1 MDWWKKVDEEKNE
14 ASLFFF
20 FLIMLYDYV
29 YMCQRAAA
37 VKGHIHIALYK
48 SSEQDDDVHVLL
60 GNRCKQSKEE
70 RTNKR
75 KT

>member
-1 MDWWKKVDEEKNE
+1 VKERWIGGKKVDEENE

-37 VKGHIHIALYK
+37 VKGRTH
-48 SSEQDDDVHVLL
+48 SSI
-60 GNRCKQSKEE
+60 
-70 RTNKR
+70 
-75 KT
+75 